1 MKENTPNNT
10 TSQSKFLS
18 LILRHKPE
26 TIGLTLDANG
36 WADTT
41 ELLEKLSASGNAI
54 TFDELK
60 TIVDENAKKR
70 FTFNDDF
77 SKIRA
82 SQGHSIEV
90 DLKLEP
96 QIPPTILYHGTAIKN
111 IDSIKAQGIIK
122 GSRQHVHL
130 SADRETALKVGSRHG
145 KPIVLE
151 IDTTKMQADGCVF
164 YLSANHVWLT
174 DFVAPQYIIEG

>member
-1 MKENTPNNT
+1 MKENTPNTT
-10 TSQSKFLS
+10 TSKSKFLS

-36 WADTT
+36 WADTN
-41 ELLEKLSASGNAI
+41 ELLEKLAANGGTM

-60 TIVDENAKKR
+60 TIVDENTKKR
-70 FTFNDDF
+70 FAFNDDF

-96 QIPPTILYHGTAIKN
+96 QIPPTILYHGTALKN
-111 IDSIKAQGIIK
+111 VDSIKAQGIIK

-130 SADRETALKVGSRHG
+130 SADQETAVKVGSRHG
-145 KPIVLE
+145 KPVILE
-151 IDTTKMQADGCVF
+151 INTAKMLADGCVF
-164 YLSANHVWLT
+164 YLSDNHVWLT
-174 DFVAPQYIIEG
+174 DFVAPLYIIEQ